1 MSVSHVGSFLI
12 ADPDPETAEILAS
25 LCRKIRKARTVERCE
40 DALEIVAGDA
50 RLTGLIIEE
59 DLPDGRG
66 TKLLKELRSK
76 RPMLPVLVLTANT
89 SPDVINRA
97 HRYRAE
103 FHAKPTRRRSLLGF
117 LRRAVAFER
126 VPDHRIS
133 WLLEE
138 TVIRFKLSPRET
150 DVLAAAIA
158 GTSRKELSDQLGTS
172 ENTIKS
178 VVKGALRKLPH
189 ASLDDA
195 GREILRQALDGSHA
209 TTLQDLY
216 EMRETPMLPG
226 PPTIRP
232 PTARD
237 EEEE

>member
-12 ADPDPETAEILAS
+12 ADPDPSTAEILAS
-25 LCRKIRKARTVERCE
+25 LCRKIRKARTITTRKET
-40 DALEIVAGDA
+40 LEVIAGDA
-50 RLTGLIIEE
+50 RLTGLIMEE
-59 DLPDGRG
+59 DLPDGPGTQILKEVRG
-66 TKLLKELRSK
+66 T

-89 SPDVINRA
+89 APEVINRA

-126 VPDHRIS
+126 VPDQRVS

-138 TVIRFKLSPRET
+138 TVIRYKLSPRET

-158 GTSRKELSDQLGTS
+158 GTSRKDLSDQLGTS

-189 ASLDDA
+189 GSLDDA

-216 EMRETPMLPG
+216 ELRETPMIPG

-232 PTARD
+232 PGTQ